1 MVWAAAAA
9 AAEWSVV
16 VGSASG
22 GHRECHEH
30 PGGTADGEHQRCP
43 GQSDGQRFGG
53 AAPAAW
59 WLLVTAVNT
68 VDAAATASAPPM
80 YRDKLEMPMPARR
93 SSNPAHASTRA
104 GNGHLK

>member
-53 AAPAAW
+53 CGAGS
-59 WLLVTAVNT
+59 LVTAVTT
-68 VDAAATASAPPM
+68 VDAAATASAPPK
-80 YRDKLEMPMPARR
+80 YWAKLEMPDACP
-93 SSNPAHASTRA
+93 S
-104 GNGHLK
+104 